1 MGIGTRVYTAQ
12 YSDANRRFAKSDD
25 QSRFP
30 ATDKNLSMAA
40 FTGTSMMS
48 DHDIMDDYSIQPN
61 IFHSYSSLVN
71 DKKIQ
76 ASLRKKNPPRWLK
89 KLRFIMVD
97 FRTTNADIYH
107 GSYENVVLLVAG
119 NYLLSLFPK
128 SFNLRPSMSLRYCI
142 ICRRTRTP
150 KSIGLYC
157 VSNPAIN
164 FISGLRTPVPLHGK
178 ESNKKRFKKKT

>member
-76 ASLRKKNPPRWLK
+76 ASLRKKKPPD
-89 KLRFIMVD
+89 MVEE
-97 FRTTNADIYH
+97 IEVHH
-107 GSYENVVLLVAG
+107 G
-119 NYLLSLFPK
+119 
-128 SFNLRPSMSLRYCI
+128 
-142 ICRRTRTP
+142 
-150 KSIGLYC
+150 
-157 VSNPAIN
+157 
-164 FISGLRTPVPLHGK
+164 
-178 ESNKKRFKKKT
+178 